1 MVMDVSFLLGPVC
14 MRERC
19 SQSCGEGS
27 RKQEYKPNGEERWK
41 QEYRP
46 NGEERWKQ
54 EYKSYGKDN
63 WMWKYKR
70 R

>member
-27 RKQEYKPNGEERWK
+27 RKQEYKS
-41 QEYRP
+41 